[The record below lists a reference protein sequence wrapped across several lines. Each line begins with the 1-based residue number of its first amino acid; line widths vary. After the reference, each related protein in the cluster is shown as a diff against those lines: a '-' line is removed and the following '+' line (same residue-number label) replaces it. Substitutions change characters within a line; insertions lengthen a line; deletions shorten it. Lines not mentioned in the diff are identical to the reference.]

1 MRRIILSALAG
12 TAVLAATPAFAQDDA
27 QAFNGG
33 HIEAITGYDHITDG
47 DDGILYGIG
56 GGYDFRM
63 NNVVLGIEGEVLE
76 STAGDCVGNL
86 CVDASRDFYIGGRI
100 GVVAAPRVLVYAKAG
115 YSNARVEVTQNNV
128 EDGVNLDGIRVG
140 GGVEWQFRNS
150 PLSVRA
156 EYRYTNYELGVERH
170 QGTLGLAFRF

>member
-1 MRRIILSALAG
+1 MRKIILAALAG
-12 TAVLAATPAFAQDDA
+12 SAALAATPASAQDA
-27 QAFNGG
+27 PAFNGG
-33 HIEAITGYDHITDG
+33 HIEAITGYDHISDG

-56 GGYDFRM
+56 GGYDFRTG
-63 NNVVLGIEGEVLE
+63 NVVLGIEGEVLE
-76 STAGDCVGNL
+76 STAGECVGNL
-86 CVDASRDFYIGGRI
+86 CVDAGRDFYIGGRI
-100 GVVAAPRVLVYAKAG
+100 GVVAAPRVLVYGKVG

-128 EDGVNLDGIRVG
+128 EDHVNLDGIRAG
-140 GGVEWQFRNS
+140 AGVEWQFRNS